1 MLVKKIILLALS
13 LGSFLSTGSIP
24 VQKEEASYTQ
34 LAIKENIETSPK
46 RLSGG
51 NHKVYEET
59 CEEIEQLVDEGV
71 LNEFHLKY
79 YENPYYQVPYIK
91 FKNANLL
98 ETKWYTEDEAGIK
111 QLVESYTT
119 DNEIFVKF
127 INNLKTPVSSLAPN
141 QALGIYY
148 DGTCLNFLWS
158 SEYLPFEDYNLQSI
172 TLNGET
178 LRNGEIVNGNCTHI
192 NGDAIFELTDK
203 YYLPKNNIQL
213 NMTPIGGFCLNC
225 IENDEYCSYGY
236 GLDITTF
243 NISGFTA
250 NFDPFYHG
258 IDFGTEDE
266 VLGTEYKIVSTDQHT
281 FKLDKSCKEQKKSV
295 LKSKNHCYIEIKDVE
310 CQTKFDLGFGGY
322 MHCVYFNTSIN
333 LDFIY
338 RVDVNYN
345 LASDDKPFY
354 NFIAKDGS
362 MDVAKSLSPEI
373 ANGGFLG
380 LGRYQGLTTGTFRS
394 IQDNSKV
401 YKYRLILNYD
411 ADGWNI
417 FKGGE
422 DESKYTN
429 VHKFRMLRMNFIY
442 NGEQYE
448 EEIQMDAIEGD
459 TLSFFDKEEII
470 NVDSNYW
477 EFRNGVNN
485 IQDTLFGD
493 KTKNVL
499 LGVVG
504 VLATI
509 ILVYVFLKL
518 YRIFKKLFQT
528 KE

>member
-1 MLVKKIILLALS
+1 MKYTKDITLIALLTVILFLQEQILSFIPNVQLTVFFFVLYSKKLDFVKTILIGVIYVILDNIIGGFNLLFLPFMLLGWLIIPMLINTIFKKVESNIYLAL
-13 LGSFLSTGSIP
+13 
-24 VQKEEASYTQ
+24 
-34 LAIKENIETSPK
+34 
-46 RLSGG
+46 
-51 NHKVYEET
+51 
-59 CEEIEQLVDEGV
+59 
-71 LNEFHLKY
+71 
-79 YENPYYQVPYIK
+79 
-91 FKNANLL
+91 
-98 ETKWYTEDEAGIK
+98 
-111 QLVESYTT
+111 
-119 DNEIFVKF
+119 
-127 INNLKTPVSSLAPN
+127 
-141 QALGIYY
+141 LGILFSLIYS
-148 DGTCLNFLWS
+148 W
-158 SEYLPFEDYNLQSI
+158 
-172 TLNGET
+172 
-178 LRNGEIVNGNCTHI
+178 I
-192 NGDAIFELTDK
+192 NIIPGCIMF
-203 YYLPKNNIQL
+203 

-504 VLATI
+504 VLSTI